1 MLLVYFVVW
10 YKRGVAN
17 GKGTWT
23 KYKSILVL
31 QILLKYTDKDHP
43 LSASKISDKLLK
55 DYGILAEEHSICRDI
70 KELQRLYSADD
81 EDYVDEGV
89 RIPYKI

>member
-1 MLLVYFVVW
+1 M
-10 YKRGVAN
+10 
-17 GKGTWT
+17 
-23 KYKSILVL
+23 
-31 QILLKYTDKDHP
+31 QILLKYTDKDNP

-81 EDYVDEGV
+81 EDCVDEGV
-89 RIPYKI
+89 RIPYKIEYDGSGERGYKVIKRPC

>member
-1 MLLVYFVVW
+1 MAKEY
-10 YKRGVAN
+10 GQ
-17 GKGTWT
+17 

-43 LSASKISDKLLK
+43 LSASKISDRLLE

-81 EDYVDEGV
+81 E
-89 RIPYKI
+89 